1 MSSRAPASRQPAV
14 DARILQRRH
23 EVASAD
29 YRHRR
34 RWALSILALIV
45 LAVGAVVISRSSLFA
60 ITGVH
65 VEGVPAA
72 QAQLVR
78 DIAGVRPGQNLVA
91 VDLAAAQQRVAA
103 VPWVQQVRLE
113 RKPPSTVVIVVTP
126 RVPLAA
132 VIGGGQTWQIDA
144 DGVVIAPAG
153 PGRRNHTR
161 RLVRIDAPRAVLPAP
176 GVAVRD
182 RAVRNALQA
191 HSALPAALRAA
202 AVRYDAPSE
211 PGLRLHLRL
220 RGLRAHGRALDSLPA
235 RIWVRLGTA
244 ERMDAKSAVLLE
256 LLAQLQREDP
266 EMGIAEINVT
276 APANPVVVPAR

>member
-34 RWALSILALIV
+34 RWALSILALIA

-176 GVAVRD
+176 VWLRRPRSGRPQ
-182 RAVRNALQA
+182 R
-191 HSALPAALRAA
+191 PAGPFGPAGCAA
-202 AVRYDAPSE
+202 
-211 PGLRLHLRL
+211 
-220 RGLRAHGRALDSLPA
+220 RGSRAL
-235 RIWVRLGTA
+235 
-244 ERMDAKSAVLLE
+244 
-256 LLAQLQREDP
+256 
-266 EMGIAEINVT
+266 
-276 APANPVVVPAR
+276 